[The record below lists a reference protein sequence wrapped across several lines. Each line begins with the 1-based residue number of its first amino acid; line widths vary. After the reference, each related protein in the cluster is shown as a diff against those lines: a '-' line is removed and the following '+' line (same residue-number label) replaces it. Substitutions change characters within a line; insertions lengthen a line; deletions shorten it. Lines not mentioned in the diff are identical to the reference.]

1 MIASTALVQVAT
13 VLAQAGDG
21 ASSALPVASTGGGVN
36 SNLLIVIFAS
46 AIFYGTPLLLAALGE
61 MLTERSGV
69 LNLGVE
75 GMMLMGAVAA
85 CWTSLHAGGSGW
97 MVVTQAML
105 AAVVVGGLTAAL
117 HAVLVLTF
125 RVEQIVSGLAITIL
139 AGAAG
144 LSSYLAASLDLA
156 SSPIPHRLEPIH
168 VGGLA
173 DLPVAGPLLFDHN
186 LLTYLSWVLVAVLW
200 WYLFRSRR
208 GLHLRAVGE
217 SPATADAMGIDVV
230 RTRYVHTIAGGGL
243 AGLAGAF
250 YPLAIIP
257 LWSDGLT
264 GGRGW
269 IALALVIF
277 GFWRPELILVGAYLF
292 GAFSSLGLTLQARNV
307 EVSTQLLDSLPYLM
321 TIVVLVFVSTGWA
334 RRRLGAPAA
343 LGTPY
348 EREAR

>member
-1 MIASTALVQVAT
+1 VIAL
-13 VLAQAGDG
+13 VLAQAADQVVEVTSGQG
-21 ASSALPVASTGGGVN
+21 IN
-36 SNLLIVIFAS
+36 RNLLMVIVAS

-75 GMMLMGAVAA
+75 GMMLMGAAA
-85 CWTSLHAGGSGW
+85 AAWTSIHAGGPGW
-97 MVVTQAML
+97 L
-105 AAVVVGGLTAAL
+105 AVVLALVAAMVAGALTALL
-117 HAVLVLTF
+117 HAVLVITF

-144 LSSYLAASLDLA
+144 LSSYLASSWDLSA
-156 SSPIPHRLEPIH
+156 GPIPHRLERFD
-168 VGGLA
+168 VLGLA
-173 DLPVAGPLLFDHN
+173 DAPVVGPLLFNHN
-186 LLTYLSWVLVAVLW
+186 ALTYASWVLVAALW
-200 WYLFRSRR
+200 WYLFRSRP
-208 GLHLRAVGE
+208 GLHLRSVGE
-217 SPATADAMGIDVV
+217 SPATADAMGIGVV
-230 RTRYVHTIAGGGL
+230 RTRYLHTVGGGML
-243 AGLAGAF
+243 VGLGGAF

-257 LWSDGLT
+257 LWTDGLT

-292 GAFSSLGLTLQARNV
+292 GAFSSLGLTLQARGV

-343 LGTPY
+343 LGKPY

>member
-1 MIASTALVQVAT
+1 MLASIL
-13 VLAQAGDG
+13 VLATLPARLLAADD
-21 ASSALPVASTGGGVN
+21 ASAVSDVIRATGVN
-36 SNLLIVIFAS
+36 RNLFVVIAAS
-46 AIFYGTPLLLAALGE
+46 AIFYGTPLLIAALGE

-85 CWTSLHAGGSGW
+85 AWTSLHAPGPGW
-97 MVVTQAML
+97 LVVVLAML
-105 AAVVVGGLTAAL
+105 AGMVAGGITGLL

-144 LSSYLAASLDLA
+144 FSSYLASSLDL
-156 SSPIPHRLEPIH
+156 SSGPVPHRLERLDI
-168 VGGLA
+168 GGLSR
-173 DLPVAGPLLFDHN
+173 LPVVGPTLFDQN
-186 LLTYLSWVLVAVLW
+186 ALTYASWVLVGLLW
-200 WYLFRSRR
+200 WYLFRSRM

-217 SPATADAMGIDVV
+217 SPATADAMGINVQRYRYAHTVV
-230 RTRYVHTIAGGGL
+230 GGMF
-243 AGLAGAF
+243 AGLGGSF
-250 YPLAIIP
+250 FPLAIIP
-257 LWSDGLT
+257 LWSDGIT

-277 GFWRPELILVGAYLF
+277 GFWRPDLILVGAYLF
-292 GAFSSLGLTLQARNV
+292 GAFSSLGLTLQARGV
-307 EVSTQLLDSLPYLM
+307 DVSSQLLDSLPYVM
-321 TIVVLVFVSTGWA
+321 TIVVLALVSSGWA
-334 RRRLGAPAA
+334 RRRLGAPGA

>member
-1 MIASTALVQVAT
+1 MMALLT
-13 VLAQAGDG
+13 VLG
-21 ASSALPVASTGGGVN
+21 ADDAASATAEVIRATGVN
-36 SNLLIVIFAS
+36 RNLFIVIAAS

-85 CWTSLHAGGSGW
+85 CWTSLHAPGPGW
-97 MVVTQAML
+97 LVVLEALL
-105 AAVVVGGLTAAL
+105 AAMVVGGLTGLL

-144 LSSYLAASLDLA
+144 FSSYLASSLDLA
-156 SSPIPHRLEPIH
+156 SRPVPHRLERLD
-168 VGGLA
+168 VAGLA
-173 DLPVAGPLLFDHN
+173 DVPILGPLLFSHN
-186 LLTYLSWVLVAVLW
+186 VLTYASWVLVGALW
-200 WYLFRSRR
+200 WYLFRSRT

-217 SPATADAMGIDVV
+217 SPGTADAMGINVIRYRYAHTVV
-230 RTRYVHTIAGGGL
+230 GGMF
-243 AGLAGAF
+243 AGLGGAF
-250 YPLAIIP
+250 FPLAIIP
-257 LWSDGLT
+257 LWSDGIT

-277 GFWRPELILVGAYLF
+277 GFWRPDLILVGAYLF

-307 EVSTQLLDSLPYLM
+307 QVSSQLLDSLPYVM
-321 TIVVLVFVSTGWA
+321 TIVVLALVSSGWA
-334 RRRLGAPAA
+334 RRRLGAPGA